1 MNDLIERLAIEIY
14 GEAIGPAF
22 ARRIAALMAVREGA
36 LRSAGALRQ
45 RGERRFTERDAL
57 LITYGDMLSSA
68 EVDAGTPLAR
78 LRRFLQRRAAGL
90 FSLVHILP
98 FYPSS
103 SDDGFS
109 VMDHRLVDPR
119 LGTWEDIER
128 LAPTFK
134 GAFDLVLNHGS
145 VQGAAFKAFL
155 AREAGFERW
164 FLTRPESYDS
174 SSVFRPRTHPLLTPF
189 KRSDGSIVH
198 VWTTFSADQADYDF
212 SNPDVLL
219 EFIVILLDYAG
230 YGARLVRL
238 DAIAYLW
245 KEDGT
250 SCLSHPKTHAVV
262 KLLRSVVD
270 ALSLDVAI
278 LTETNVPHEENVSY
292 FGAGDEAHLV
302 YNFALPPL
310 VLHAAVSADAGP
322 LRRWAATLGA
332 PKSAPDQ
339 GEKGQGAPDAGDR
352 PTGDRVFLNFLASHD
367 GIGVTP
373 VRGLVAEA
381 DFAATMATVE
391 ARGGLVSY
399 KSTPSGPVPYEL
411 NCSYL
416 DAVAPPGGDETRSRA
431 FLCAQA
437 VMLALAGIPAV
448 YFHSWVGSGN
458 WSEGVR
464 KLGYKRAINR
474 ERLDEQELEAALD
487 DPSSLRGKIHSG
499 LRRLLEFRASRPAFS
514 PYAPQRILDAEGAVF
529 ALLRGGS
536 PSSRPVLCA
545 QNLGERKAPLVI
557 PHELRP
563 GRLEVERIELRP
575 WETRWIEFDD
585 LGVHAELSL

>member
-1 MNDLIERLAIEIY
+1 MNDLIEQLAIEIY
-14 GEAIGPAF
+14 GGAIGPGF
-22 ARRIAALMAVREGA
+22 ARRIAALMAVREEA

-45 RGERRFTERDAL
+45 RGGHRFSETDAL
-57 LITYGDMLSSA
+57 LITYGDMLSSV
-68 EVDAGTPLAR
+68 EEDGRPPLAR
-78 LRRFLQRRAAGL
+78 LRRFLERRAAGL
-90 FSLVHILP
+90 FSFVHILP

-109 VMDHRLVDPR
+109 VMDHRSVDPK

-145 VQGAAFKAFL
+145 AQGAAFKAFL

-164 FLTRPESYDS
+164 FLTRPENYDA
-174 SSVFRPRTHPLLTPF
+174 SSVVRPRTHPLLTPF
-189 KRSDGSIVH
+189 KRNDGSIVH

-219 EFIVILLDYAG
+219 EFIVILLDYAAH
-230 YGARLVRL
+230 GARLVRL

-250 SCLSHPKTHAVV
+250 SCLSHAKTHAVV
-262 KLLRSVVD
+262 KLLRAVVD

-310 VLHAAVSADAGP
+310 ILHAAVSADAGP
-322 LRRWAATLGA
+322 LRRWAASLTA
-332 PKSAPDQ
+332 T
-339 GEKGQGAPDAGDR
+339 QGAPDHDGRGMGDR
-352 PTGDRVFLNFLASHD
+352 SAGERVFLNFLASHD

-373 VRGLVAEA
+373 VKGLVAEA
-381 DFAATMATVE
+381 DFAATIAAVE

-399 KSTPSGPVPYEL
+399 KSTPAGPVPYEL

-416 DAVAPPGGDETRSRA
+416 DAVAPVGTDDETRARA

-448 YFHSWVGSGN
+448 YFHSWVGSRN
-458 WSEGVR
+458 WSDGVR
-464 KLGYKRAINR
+464 LLGYNRAINR
-474 ERLDEQELEAALD
+474 ERLDERELEAKLD
-487 DPSSLRGKIHSG
+487 DPSSLRGRIHSG
-499 LRRLLEFRASRPAFS
+499 LRRLLEFRSSRPAFS
-514 PYAPQRILDAEGAVF
+514 PFAPQRILDEEGAVF

-545 QNLGERKAPLVI
+545 QNLGDAKAPLVV

-563 GRLEVERIELRP
+563 GRLEVERIELQP
-575 WETRWIEFDD
+575 WEIRWIEFDD
-585 LGVHAELSL
+585 SGVHAELSL